1 MDPGEHRKYD
11 IECAEDKEKQKEIE
25 LMEKAKNT
33 LFQAI
38 KVLFLRKILRER
50 LSVGV
55 TLHLPKI
62 NSHFFKRI
70 GFFKLLFLVT
80 LILYFFRIKTTNK

>member
-11 IECAEDKEKQKEIE
+11 IECAEDIEKRKEIE

-38 KVLFLRKILRER
+38 KV
-50 LSVGV
+50 
-55 TLHLPKI
+55 
-62 NSHFFKRI
+62 HFFAKDFER
-70 GFFKLLFLVT
+70 KDN
-80 LILYFFRIKTTNK
+80 NK